1 MTTVLIWLS
10 EPLLSLVDTTIVG
23 QFASSSSSSLQL
35 ASLGPATTYI
45 DSLFYTTY
53 FLSIAT
59 TNIVARNL
67 AVHNTTQLHRTVAH
81 VLTVAA
87 LLGLVCTAF
96 TLLIGVPFVL
106 PAMVG
111 PHTAT
116 TTTTLLLLYARRY
129 VYIRASVAVASI
141 VAVTS
146 QSILLATKDTITPF
160 VAVVATSVTNI
171 VGDILLRYYG
181 VQGAATATALATI
194 VSCTILLRAVH
205 QQYTAWKHAA
215 TTTTDATAQ
224 RDDRTVTTT
233 TTPPKLTLANMC
245 QGWVR
250 TIWRPGKSIVAMWSL
265 PDKEATLQ
273 LMTLAGPYVQRLEQ

>member
-1 MTTVLIWLS
+1 M
-10 EPLLSLVDTTIVG
+10 
-23 QFASSSSSSLQL
+23 
-35 ASLGPATTYI
+35 
-45 DSLFYTTY
+45 
-53 FLSIAT
+53 
-59 TNIVARNL
+59 ARNL

-111 PHTAT
+111 PHTATT

-205 QQYTAWKHAA
+205 QQYTAWKNAA

-273 LMTLAGPYVQRLEQ
+273 LMTLAGPYVQRLKQ